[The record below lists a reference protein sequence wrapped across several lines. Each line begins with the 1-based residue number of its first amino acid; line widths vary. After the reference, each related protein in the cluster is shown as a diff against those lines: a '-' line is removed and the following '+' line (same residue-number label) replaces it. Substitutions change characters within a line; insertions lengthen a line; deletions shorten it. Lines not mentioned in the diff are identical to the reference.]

1 MPAVRFIPDE
11 FGEATL
17 RRLTREPDERRI
29 PNLWAMSGSL
39 ELEVGLTEPLRLN
52 CASPLQHGLEP
63 LLEMAQFSTSGRS
76 SPLSKVLGTAWP
88 GRSSHL
94 YYRWR
99 GEHDAVVQLGL
110 RDSTLG
116 ISREDDL
123 VRITVLETDDQPEL
137 EDTTCTLS
145 RLEVGALP
153 LQLWQDLDALLR
165 LMGIELEEREAAKW
179 QRLGSDLEVVVGSG

>member
-1 MPAVRFIPDE
+1 MPSVHFIPDE
-11 FGEATL
+11 FGEGAL
-17 RRLTREPDERRI
+17 RRLLREPKGRLI
-29 PNLWAMSGSL
+29 PSLWAMSGSL
-39 ELEVGLTEPLRLN
+39 ELDVGMAEPLRLH

-63 LLEMAQFSTSGRS
+63 LTELAQFVTSGRS

-110 RDSTLG
+110 RDSTIG
-116 ISREDDL
+116 VSREDDL

-137 EDTTCTLS
+137 EDTFCTLS
-145 RLEVGALP
+145 KLEVGALP
-153 LQLWQDLDALLR
+153 GQLWRDLDALLR
-165 LMGIELEEREAAKW
+165 LMGIELEEREHAKW
-179 QRLGSDLEVVVGSG
+179 QQLGSDLQTVVG

>member
-1 MPAVRFIPDE
+1 MPVVHFIPDE
-11 FGEATL
+11 FGESVLL
-17 RRLTREPDERRI
+17 RLVREPDERRI

-39 ELEVGLTEPLRLN
+39 ELDVGLAEPLRLN

-63 LLEMAQFSTSGRS
+63 LLEMAQFVTSGRS

-116 ISREDDL
+116 VSRENDG
-123 VRITVLETDDQPEL
+123 VRLTVLETDDQPEL
-137 EDTTCTLS
+137 EDTFCALS
-145 RLEVGALP
+145 KLEVAALP
-153 LQLWQDLDALLR
+153 GQLWQDLDALLK
-165 LMGIELEEREAAKW
+165 LMGIELEEREAVKW
-179 QRLGSDLEVVVGSG
+179 QRLGSDLEMVVG

>member
-1 MPAVRFIPDE
+1 MPVVHFIPDE
-11 FGEATL
+11 FGESALL
-17 RRLTREPDERRI
+17 RLVREPDERRI
-29 PNLWAMSGSL
+29 PNLWTMGGSL
-39 ELEVGLTEPLRLN
+39 ELDLGLAEPLRLN

-63 LLEMAQFSTSGRS
+63 LLELAQFVTSGRS

-116 ISREDDL
+116 VSREDDG
-123 VRITVLETDDQPEL
+123 VRLTVLETDDQPEL
-137 EDTTCTLS
+137 EDTFCTLS
-145 RLEVGALP
+145 KSEVAALP

-165 LMGIELEEREAAKW
+165 LMGIELEEREVAKW
-179 QRLGSDLEVVVGSG
+179 QRLRSDLEMVNG

>member
-11 FGEATL
+11 FGEAAL
-17 RRLTREPDERRI
+17 RRLTREPSERRI
-29 PNLWAMSGSL
+29 PNLWTMSGSL
-39 ELEVGLTEPLRLN
+39 ELEIGLAGPLRLN

-63 LLEMAQFSTSGRS
+63 LLELAQFVTSGRG

-110 RDSTLG
+110 RDTTLG
-116 ISREDDL
+116 VSREADL
-123 VRITVLETDDQPEL
+123 VRLTMLETDDQPEL
-137 EDTTCTLS
+137 EDMVCTLS
-145 RLEVGALP
+145 RPEVGALP
-153 LQLWQDLDALLR
+153 GQLWHDLDALLK
-165 LMGIELEEREAAKW
+165 LMGIELEEREEAKW
-179 QRLGSDLEVVVGSG
+179 KKLKSDLEMVEG

>member
-153 LQLWQDLDALLR
+153 LQLWQDLDALLK

>member
-17 RRLTREPDERRI
+17 RRLTREPDECRI

-39 ELEVGLTEPLRLN
+39 ELDIGLAEPLRLN

-63 LLEMAQFSTSGRS
+63 LTELAQFVTSNRS

-116 ISREDDL
+116 ISREGDS
-123 VRITVLETDDQPEL
+123 VRLTVLETDDQPEL
-137 EDTTCTLS
+137 EDTFCTLS
-145 RLEVGALP
+145 RPEASLLP
-153 LQLWQDLDALLR
+153 GQLWQDLDALLK

-179 QRLGSDLEVVVGSG
+179 KKLGSDLEAVGG

>member
-39 ELEVGLTEPLRLN
+39 ELEIGLADPLRLN

-63 LLEMAQFSTSGRS
+63 LLEMAQFVTSGRS

-116 ISREDDL
+116 ISREDDD
-123 VRITVLETDDQPEL
+123 VRLTVLETDDQPEL
-137 EDTTCTLS
+137 EDTFCTLS
-145 RLEVGALP
+145 KLEVGALP
-153 LQLWQDLDALLR
+153 GQLWQDLDALLR
-165 LMGIELEEREAAKW
+165 LMGIELEEREDAKW
-179 QRLGSDLEVVVGSG
+179 QRLGSDLETVVG

>member
-11 FGEATL
+11 FGESAL
-17 RRLTREPDERRI
+17 RRLAREPNQRRI
-29 PNLWAMSGSL
+29 PDLWAMGGSL
-39 ELEVGLTEPLRLN
+39 ELEVGLAKPLRLN
-52 CASPLQHGLEP
+52 CASPVQHGLEP
-63 LLEMAQFSTSGRS
+63 LVELAQFVISGRS

-110 RDSTLG
+110 RDTTLG

-123 VRITVLETDDQPEL
+123 VRLTVLETDDQPEL
-137 EDTTCTLS
+137 EDTFCTLS

-153 LQLWQDLDALLR
+153 GQLWQDLDALLR
-165 LMGIELEEREAAKW
+165 LMGIELEEREEAKW
-179 QRLGSDLEVVVGSG
+179 QRLGSDLKVVEA

>member
-1 MPAVRFIPDE
+1 MPVVHFIPDE
-11 FGEATL
+11 FGESALL
-17 RRLTREPDERRI
+17 RLVREPDERRI

-39 ELEVGLTEPLRLN
+39 ELDVGLAEPLRLN

-63 LLEMAQFSTSGRS
+63 LLEMAQFATSGRS

-110 RDSTLG
+110 RDSTIG
-116 ISREDDL
+116 VSREDEL

-137 EDTTCTLS
+137 EDTSCTLS
-145 RLEVGALP
+145 RPEVGALP
-153 LQLWQDLDALLR
+153 GQLWQDLEALLK

-179 QRLGSDLEVVVGSG
+179 KKLGSDLEMVM

>member
-1 MPAVRFIPDE
+1 MPTVHFIPDE
-11 FGEATL
+11 FGEAVL
-17 RRLTREPDERRI
+17 RRLTREPEGRLI
-29 PNLWAMSGSL
+29 PDLWAMSGSL
-39 ELEVGLTEPLRLN
+39 ELDVGLAEALRLN

-63 LLEMAQFSTSGRS
+63 LSELAQFVTSGRS

-110 RDSTLG
+110 RYSTVG
-116 ISREDDL
+116 ISREDGL

-137 EDTTCTLS
+137 EDTFCTLS
-145 RLEVGALP
+145 KLEVAALP
-153 LQLWQDLDALLR
+153 GQLWQDLDAILR

-179 QRLGSDLEVVVGSG
+179 QRLGSDLELVAG

>member
-1 MPAVRFIPDE
+1 MPVVRFIPDE
-11 FGEATL
+11 FGEAVL

-39 ELEVGLTEPLRLN
+39 ELELGLAESLRLN

-63 LLEMAQFSTSGRS
+63 LLEMAQFVTSGRS

-123 VRITVLETDDQPEL
+123 VRLTVLETDDQPEL
-137 EDTTCTLS
+137 EDTGCTLS
-145 RLEVGALP
+145 KPEVAALP
-153 LQLWQDLDALLR
+153 MQLWQDLDALLH
-165 LMGIELEEREAAKW
+165 LMGIELEEREAVKW
-179 QRLGSDLEVVVGSG
+179 QRFGAELELVT

>member
-1 MPAVRFIPDE
+1 MPSVHFIPDE
-11 FGEATL
+11 FGEGAL
-17 RRLTREPDERRI
+17 RRLLREPEGRLI

-39 ELEVGLTEPLRLN
+39 ELDVGLAEPLRLN

-63 LLEMAQFSTSGRS
+63 LTELAQFATSGRS

-110 RDSTLG
+110 RDSTIG
-116 ISREDDL
+116 VSREDDA
-123 VRITVLETDDQPEL
+123 VRLTVLETDDQPEL
-137 EDTTCTLS
+137 EDTDCTLS
-145 RLEVGALP
+145 KLEVGALP
-153 LQLWQDLDALLR
+153 GQLWQDLDALLR

-179 QRLGSDLEVVVGSG
+179 ERLGSDLETVVA

>member
-11 FGEATL
+11 FGEAAL

-39 ELEVGLTEPLRLN
+39 ELDVGLADPLRLN
-52 CASPLQHGLEP
+52 CASPLLHGLEP
-63 LLEMAQFSTSGRS
+63 LLEMAQFVTSGRS

-116 ISREDDL
+116 VSREDDT
-123 VRITVLETDDQPEL
+123 VRLTVLETDDQPEL
-137 EDTTCTLS
+137 EDTSCTLS
-145 RLEVGALP
+145 KLEVGALP
-153 LQLWQDLDALLR
+153 MQLWQDLDALLK
-165 LMGIELEEREAAKW
+165 LMGIELEEREAVKW
-179 QRLGSDLEVVVGSG
+179 KKMGSDLEVGNANP

>member
-1 MPAVRFIPDE
+1 MPAVHFIPDE

-17 RRLTREPDERRI
+17 RRLIREPDERRI

-39 ELEVGLTEPLRLN
+39 ELDVGLAARLRLN

-63 LLEMAQFSTSGRS
+63 LTELAQFVNSGRS

-110 RDSTLG
+110 RDSTIG
-116 ISREDDL
+116 ISREENF
-123 VRITVLETDDQPEL
+123 VRLTVLETDDQPEL
-137 EDTTCTLS
+137 EDTFCTLS
-145 RLEVGALP
+145 KLEVGALP
-153 LQLWQDLDALLR
+153 GQLWQDLDALLI
-165 LMGIELEEREAAKW
+165 LMGIELEEREVAKW
-179 QRLGSDLEVVVGSG
+179 QRLGSDLEVVG

>member
-1 MPAVRFIPDE
+1 MPVVRFIPDE

-17 RRLTREPDERRI
+17 RRLTREPNERRI

-39 ELEVGLTEPLRLN
+39 ELEVGLADPLRLN

-63 LLEMAQFSTSGRS
+63 LLELAQYVTSGRS

-88 GRSSHL
+88 GRASHL

-116 ISREDDL
+116 ISREDDGVQL
-123 VRITVLETDDQPEL
+123 TVLETDDQPEL
-137 EDTTCTLS
+137 EDTFCTLS

-153 LQLWQDLDALLR
+153 GLLWQDLDALLR
-165 LMGIELEEREAAKW
+165 LMGIELEDREAAKW
-179 QRLGSDLEVVVGSG
+179 KKLGSDLEVAASQ